1 MSYTPIIYLK
11 KIPQFDFITLNVQ
24 ITGLF
29 IGLFSFYYY
38 TVNLMIPTVLGIN
51 KLRVKK
57 HSQNTAT
64 KIAKNKESSKFLKLV
79 NYKLKEF
86 INV

>member
-1 MSYTPIIYLK
+1 
-11 KIPQFDFITLNVQ
+11 
-24 ITGLF
+24 
-29 IGLFSFYYY
+29 
-38 TVNLMIPTVLGIN
+38 MIPTVLGIN